1 MGRVKRAPA
10 LAPEERRQ
18 ALKEATLPLLM
29 EHGLQISTRQIAQA
43 AGVAEGTIFRVFPT
57 KQDLINEVILD
68 AVAPDAALAEIAALP
83 TGLPLHAHV
92 QNLMDVLVRRMTVN
106 NRFIPLIH
114 SPALRPGTATCAGK
128 ALRDGRYLVAAAV
141 AESLTPYTDDLRVS
155 PHRAA
160 AILVANVFTT
170 ITLLAGDVTSPH
182 TGDMASL
189 LLYGIADKEHH

>member
-1 MGRVKRAPA
+1 
-10 LAPEERRQ
+10 
-18 ALKEATLPLLM
+18 M

-57 KQDLINEVILD
+57 KQDLITEVILE
-68 AVAPDAALAEIAALP
+68 AVAPDPAIAEIAALP
-83 TGLPLHAHV
+83 AGLPLQAHV

-114 SPALRPGTATCAGK
+114 SPAMRTGAGRCAGA

-141 AESLTPYTDDLRVS
+141 AESLTPYVDDLRVP

-160 AILVANVFTT
+160 AILDANVFTT
-170 ITLLAGDVTSPH
+170 VTLAVGNDAPS

-189 LLYGIADKEHH
+189 LLYGIADKEQR